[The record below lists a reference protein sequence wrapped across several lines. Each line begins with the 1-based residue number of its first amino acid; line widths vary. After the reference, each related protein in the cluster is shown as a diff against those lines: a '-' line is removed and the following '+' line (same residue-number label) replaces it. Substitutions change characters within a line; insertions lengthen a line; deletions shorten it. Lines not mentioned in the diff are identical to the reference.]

1 MHAFVSHDTNISL
14 LTQTVVYGIW
24 NKHELNKTNKELR
37 NLSKKR
43 KALPDEGISLNIKP
57 PISGAS
63 RSISH
68 RVRVIVHSSQ
78 PKTIAR
84 AATTGALR
92 HCVAAGEK
100 PQKCSS

>member
-1 MHAFVSHDTNISL
+1 MHAFIPHDNNISL
-14 LTQTVVYGIW
+14 RTQIIYGTQDQL
-24 NKHELNKTNKELR
+24 KLNKTNKELR

-84 AATTGALR
+84 AATTGAPR

>member
-1 MHAFVSHDTNISL
+1 MHAFIPQDNNISL
-14 LTQTVVYGIW
+14 RTQIIYGSQDQL
-24 NKHELNKTNKELR
+24 KLNKTNKELR

-78 PKTIAR
+78 PKTICSCCDYWR
-84 AATTGALR
+84 ATPLR
-92 HCVAAGEK
+92 CRGRKAPEV
-100 PQKCSS
+100 